1 MTNQNTFIAD
11 IIRLLDA
18 ARIPYMISGSTASA
32 FYGNPRATN
41 DTDIVIDPTR
51 QSLLDFLQ
59 SLETRYYASRE
70 AAIEAL
76 NQWTM
81 FNVIDIKYGWKA
93 DLILRKTRTYSQ
105 QEFARRRKTML
116 NGLELYLL
124 SPEDSILSKLEW
136 ANDRQSKLHRD
147 DILGVLVSQWDTL
160 DFDYLRTWA
169 HQLQVF
175 DTLEQFILE
184 AKKQNPSD

>member
-18 ARIPYMISGSTASA
+18 AQIPYMISGSTASA

-41 DTDIVIDPTR
+41 DTDIVIDPSHR
-51 QSLLDFLQ
+51 SLLDFLQ

-76 NQWTM
+76 NQRTM
-81 FNVIDIKYGWKA
+81 FNVIDIKYAWKA
-93 DLILRKTRTYSQ
+93 DLILRKTRPYSQ
-105 QEFARRRKTML
+105 QEFARRRKTFL
-116 NGLELYLL
+116 NGLYLYLL

-136 ANDRQSKLHRD
+136 SQNRQSKIQSD
-147 DILGVLVSQWDTL
+147 DVLGILISQWESL
-160 DFDYLRTWA
+160 DFNYLRTWA
-169 HQLQVF
+169 KELHVF
-175 DTLEQFILE
+175 DIFEQLILE
-184 AKKQNPSD
+184 AKKMK